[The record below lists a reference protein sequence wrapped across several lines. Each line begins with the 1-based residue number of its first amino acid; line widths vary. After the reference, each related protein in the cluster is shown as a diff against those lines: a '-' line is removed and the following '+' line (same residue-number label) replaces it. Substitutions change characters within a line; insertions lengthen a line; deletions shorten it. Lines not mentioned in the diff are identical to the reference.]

1 MKKALALLFV
11 ILSVVS
17 FAETKVL
24 YNKKITKNNP
34 KMKIMTYNIA
44 AGANNFKVD
53 LKVTAE
59 TIKKVNPDIIT
70 IQEVD
75 RNTNRSGKID
85 QAQILADLTGYNM
98 VFGKTIDHD
107 GGDYGIAIL
116 SKHPI
121 LSQQSL
127 ILPSFPNGDTTSP
140 GYEQRIALV
149 TQIEVSGFE
158 VPITFINTHLDWHE
172 DPAVRLQQIRTIN
185 EITLDMRG
193 IKILAGDFNDT
204 VNSVIGKEMERY
216 WVSVFDDKIDH
227 RTWPAV
233 NPEVAIDQIYLNKAQ
248 VWEAK
253 TYVPN
258 KENEKDGIQWN
269 KVSDHIPVIVDLKL
283 LEQ

>member
-1 MKKALALLFV
+1 
-11 ILSVVS
+11 
-17 FAETKVL
+17 
-24 YNKKITKNNP
+24 
-34 KMKIMTYNIA
+34 MKIMTYNIA

-59 TIKKVNPDIIT
+59 TIKKVNPDIIA

-149 TQIEVSGFE
+149 TQIEVPGFE